1 MIASSKTDG
10 QDFINKVSTI
20 GRIHHVNVVQLIRF
34 CVEGS
39 KQALYMISC
48 LMDLLIN
55 TYFLKKKGISP

>member
-1 MIASSKTDG
+1 MMASSKTDG
-10 QDFINKVSTI
+10 QDFINKVATI

-55 TYFLKKKGISP
+55 TYFLKKKGISL